1 MNVGRRD
8 VVLALVP
15 KDRGWIVDVGA
26 DHAEV
31 ARALGAIAT
40 EREPHRA
47 RRSGVPWVI
56 ADGLSCFAEV
66 PVAVIAGMGARTILA
81 ILDAG
86 PRPSVLV
93 AHAQDDPELLRVGLA
108 ARGWRIEAE
117 ALAPEAHGFAA
128 VLRAVPGD
136 EPAVGLELAFGP
148 RLREHGDP
156 HLQASLTQQRARW
169 AKVADDTRVAAPSVC
184 ADATARVAHLDAW
197 LAEGS

>member
-1 MNVGRRD
+1 MNLSRRD

-15 KDRGWIVDVGA
+15 TDRGLIVDVGA

-31 ARALGAIAT
+31 ARALGAVAT

-56 ADGLSCFAEV
+56 ADGLTCFRAV

-86 PRPSVLV
+86 PRPDVLV

-108 ARGWRIEAE
+108 SRGWRIEAE
-117 ALAPEAHGFAA
+117 ALAPEAQGFAA
-128 VLRAVPGD
+128 VLRAVPGV
-136 EPAVGLELAFGP
+136 ETSSGLTLALGP
-148 RLREHGDP
+148 RLREVGDP
-156 HLQASLTQQRARW
+156 HLAASLAQQRARW
-169 AKVADDTRVAAPSVC
+169 SKVAEDTRTAAPAVC
-184 ADATARVAHLDAW
+184 ADATARVAYLDAW
-197 LAEGS
+197 LAA